1 MVKAK
6 AHSSQFGL
14 TRLIL
19 SFNVFDNATLSKFAG
34 GRTPALPGLEN
45 SVKGHNVAGHLLQVH
60 RFNISSLIF
69 QGDLV
74 SLHLESSHPLD
85 YRPPRAMLANELYQ
99 FLGVSF

>member
-6 AHSSQFGL
+6 AHSFQFGL
-14 TRLIL
+14 TSFIL
-19 SFNVFDNATLSKFAG
+19 SINFFDNATLSKFG
-34 GRTPALPGLEN
+34 GGCTPALPGLEN

-69 QGDLV
+69 QGDLA
-74 SLHLESSHPLD
+74 SLHLESSLALD

-99 FLGVSF
+99 ALGVSF